1 MKRRDLLK
9 MSAVLGAS
17 AALPWMPRH
26 TAAQSNGYPGP
37 YWIFITA
44 SGGWDPRFLFD
55 PTLQV
60 EQNRIYTEIGKVGNI
75 EFAPID
81 ATPDEFG
88 LELAEGDALPYLNPE
103 RFLTKFGNRLT
114 VFNGVDTSTNNH
126 DAGQMAF
133 TSGSLQDGLPA
144 LGALLASTYGASEP
158 LPFISF
164 GGYDKTYDV
173 APLSRI
179 QSTGIL
185 RDLAAPNVAN
195 PNDAEPRHYH
205 RPDVYARI
213 RQVQS
218 ERLDELLETQRLPK
232 LGSAMLGLKEARVTD
247 QQLAAL
253 QVPTLIDL
261 PGNLNGAENL
271 VRSGQ
276 LALESFRAGLSVA
289 CNLSIGGFDT
299 HGNHDTDQRRSLIQ
313 LLTGFGALLDEIDR
327 LGLKDKVY
335 VVVGS
340 DFGRT
345 PHYNGDGN
353 GSGKDHWPVT
363 STLVVGPKIEGN
375 RVIGATNAKQEARL
389 VDPKSL
395 AAGSSGVK
403 LTPTQIQ
410 AALRKLAGI
419 DPELERAFPLMAE
432 DPLPLFS

>member
-1 MKRRDLLK
+1 MKRRNLLK

-17 AALPWMPRH
+17 AALPWLSGPKS
-26 TAAQSNGYPGP
+26 AQGAGFEGP
-37 YWIFITA
+37 YWIFVTA
-44 SGGWDPRFLFD
+44 GGGWDPRFLFD
-55 PTLQV
+55 PTLIV
-60 EQNRIYTEIGKVGNI
+60 EQNRLYTEIGKVGNI
-75 EFAPID
+75 SFAPID

-88 LELAEGDALPYLNPE
+88 LELVEGDPLPYLNPE
-103 RFLTKFGNRLT
+103 RFLDRFGSRLL
-114 VFNGVDTSTNNH
+114 VLNGVDTSTNNH

-144 LGALLASTYGASEP
+144 MGALLAGTYGLTEP

-185 RDLAAPNVAN
+185 RDLAAPHALN
-195 PNDAEPRHYH
+195 PQDENPTLYH
-205 RPDVYARI
+205 RQDVYQRI
-213 RQVQS
+213 RDAQS
-218 ERLDELLETQRLPK
+218 ERLEELISGQRLPK
-232 LGSAMLGLKEARVTD
+232 LVNSMKGLREARITD
-247 QQLAAL
+247 RELAAL

-261 PGNLNGAENL
+261 PGNLGGAENL

-289 CNLSIGGFDT
+289 CNLEIGGFDT

-313 LLTGFGALLDEIDR
+313 LLTGLGGILDEVER
-327 LGLKDKVY
+327 LGLTDKVY
-335 VVVGS
+335 IVVGS

-345 PHYNGDGN
+345 PHYNGDGD
-353 GSGKDHWPVT
+353 GAGKDHWPVT
-363 STLVVGPKIEGN
+363 STLILGPNVEGN
-375 RVIGATNAKQEARL
+375 RVIGATDDKQEARL
-389 VDPKSL
+389 IDPISL
-395 AAGSSGVK
+395 ETGSSGVK

-419 DPELERAFPLMAE
+419 DPELETLFPLIAG